1 MEIDKQLLAPEIL
14 DLFAQIGQ
22 EASNLDLP
30 TFVIGG
36 FVRDMLLGRP
46 CKDIDIVCVGDGIKF
61 AQRVSKVLKVAPP
74 QIFKRFGTAMLR
86 WKDMEIEFVGA
97 RKESYMNDSRN
108 PTVSPGTIE
117 DDQKRRDFTINALAL
132 DLRALGKLVLIDPFD
147 GIKDLHAKVI
157 RTPLDPDKTYS
168 DDPLRMMRAVRFASQ
183 LHFDIDPVSL
193 SGIQKNKDRI
203 KIVSQERITTE
214 LNKIVMSPEPSL
226 GFTLLDQTGLIDL
239 VFPAMANLRG
249 VDYVD
254 NRGHKDNYYH
264 TIQVLD
270 NVCRVSDDLWLR
282 WAAIMHDI
290 GKPRTKRY
298 NERNGWT
305 FHGHDAVGANM
316 TPKIFRKLK
325 LPLDHKLKYVQKL
338 VRLHLRP
345 ISLTKDNITDSA
357 IRRLLFEAG
366 DDIDDLMILCQADIT
381 TKNAHKQ
388 KRFLANYELVKEKMD
403 EIEAKDQLRNWQPP
417 ISGEDIMATFDMPPC
432 RDVGTIKT
440 AIREA
445 ILDGLI
451 PNEVDAAQ
459 DYMILKGQEL
469 GYTPKM

>member
-316 TPKIFRKLK
+316 APKIFRKLK